1 MADGLLVERLRQFL
15 NELPA
20 NARALLMA
28 ELERGLLR
36 GEDMPGAELVLQELR
51 RDARDHSRAKRPGN
65 LARLF
70 FQPLEPFLVDDTAT
84 HHHPGR
90 IARVTLEPVWEWIGR
105 DLMPGEAKAVT
116 EQVAAAFERGE
127 AARAEQL
134 AFAFQDRAVMRME
147 ETLNAAASDEKM
159 RRRIAGQIGTQRALD
174 DVAAIMTVLKARH
187 VLSIFGARLPG
198 HIKCFDESVVGDVKG
213 LIDSP
218 SPDGQKL
225 FLYKLVM
232 VMSRL
237 GTPWQL
243 IRLATRAAGSD
254 SSVRIAETP
263 YAVAIEIV
271 FAEIERM
278 VGELKAELRTGRG
291 LATGAL
297 LKGIH
302 DAARGL
308 RTEIDLANDSPWS
321 RRLAAIRSEVS
332 DILKGEIESLNGR
345 VRRLVRPR
353 PAKEIAPNSVVDQ
366 GDLQDT
372 ETLIEFVGA
381 CRAYASELA
390 VNELTARTWSEL
402 EHYLDTTTNTLV
414 ENLRNAG
421 AAERPFRQSQLDAA
435 VRFCAKVF
443 GEEYAQVLVKA
454 RDSAACT
461 ERKVAAKA

>member
-1 MADGLLVERLRQFL
+1 
-15 NELPA
+15 
-20 NARALLMA
+20 
-28 ELERGLLR
+28 
-36 GEDMPGAELVLQELR
+36 
-51 RDARDHSRAKRPGN
+51 
-65 LARLF
+65 
-70 FQPLEPFLVDDTAT
+70 
-84 HHHPGR
+84 
-90 IARVTLEPVWEWIGR
+90 
-105 DLMPGEAKAVT
+105 
-116 EQVAAAFERGE
+116 
-127 AARAEQL
+127 
-134 AFAFQDRAVMRME
+134 
-147 ETLNAAASDEKM
+147 
-159 RRRIAGQIGTQRALD
+159 
-174 DVAAIMTVLKARH
+174 
-187 VLSIFGARLPG
+187 
-198 HIKCFDESVVGDVKG
+198 
-213 LIDSP
+213 
-218 SPDGQKL
+218 
-225 FLYKLVM
+225 
-232 VMSRL
+232 
-237 GTPWQL
+237 
-243 IRLATRAAGSD
+243 
-254 SSVRIAETP
+254 
-263 YAVAIEIV
+263 
-271 FAEIERM
+271 
-278 VGELKAELRTGRG
+278 
-291 LATGAL
+291 L

-353 PAKEIAPNSVVDQ
+353 PAKEIAPNSTVDQ

-454 RDSAACT
+454 RDSAACA